1 MEKSRLSVKDVLN
14 IILII
19 GIVALCVYF
28 VSHFQTIRNTVYEF
42 FGYGPT
48 EVYAFDGADVNYNGG
63 LTRLQIDDQK
73 ANDDCPIHDDVN
85 DTLYIQD
92 YGDLVCFY
100 KKVTDDKGNTI
111 YPNILF
117 VKTDDGLKFDGALN
131 MHGEEY
137 AGWFGIGRSFTVE
150 QKYSKVPE
158 YSKDSVFIFDNPSDN
173 FVDAVGFS
181 GFISRAVDLF
191 SNRQAR
197 IEKTHDYVIQN
208 IYPYFLTFYNNNVEI
223 IQDELTADGDFN
235 YFYTFIYQN
244 AKAYDFGTN
253 SKGEKIT
260 GGTLCVDV
268 TNLTVYPL
276 PSELQGKYEIPNSD
290 PKEYFGIYKCN
301 VYLTCNY
308 SLKDEVKV
316 DSDYIWDGIKDD
328 PIEDRDLDIKPLC
341 NISISLTPQ
350 GSYQNTTIK
359 SIVEESPVSI
369 SFYKDNVLYRKT
381 TFTKDLFSNAKATI
395 VNGFEKGTYTY
406 EIESFQLLF
415 DSHSGTVNITNSSG
429 INFIYSYQNGKLVA
443 NFTIS
448 PVSSDVDYSNIDL
461 MNYPVRIILNNI
473 ETNETTQFAFDT
485 QAKVNESQSSLMKI
499 GRYTYTI
506 LSEKLIFGSTSGNFE
521 INSRNR
527 NFDFSFAVVYN
538 RSDLDFTVTVSETAN
553 STNGSFRLS
562 GDSTSVQL
570 LGGKLNLQ
578 NYYVNITIFDTNG
591 RIVGTLNHTHSGN
604 GGCSDSW
611 TIDNLV
617 AGTRYT
623 AQMTY
628 ANGQDISASGYIEY
642 QSSTFSFD
650 YKDSTRYTFTYSCKE
665 VS

>member
-1 MEKSRLSVKDVLN
+1 MAKSRISAKDVFN
-14 IILII
+14 IILIV
-19 GIVALCVYF
+19 GMVALCVYF
-28 VSHFQTIRNTVYEF
+28 VSHFQTIRNTIYEF

-48 EVYAFDGADVNYNGG
+48 EIYAFDGADVNYNGG
-63 LTRLQIDDQK
+63 LTRFQIDQQK
-73 ANDDCPIHDDVN
+73 ANDACPTHDDVN
-85 DTLYIQD
+85 DIVYIQD

-100 KKVTDDKGNTI
+100 KKTTDDKGNTI

-117 VKTDDGLKFDGALN
+117 VKTDEGLKFDGALN

-137 AGWFGIGRSFTVE
+137 AGWFGIGQSFTVE
-150 QKYSKVPE
+150 QQFSKIPE
-158 YSKDSVFIFDNPSDN
+158 YNKSSVFIFDNPSDN

-191 SNRQAR
+191 GHRQDR
-197 IEKTHDYVIQN
+197 INKAHEYVIQN
-208 IYPYFLTFYNNNVEI
+208 IYPYFLKFYNNNVEI

-235 YFYTFIYQN
+235 YFYTFLYKN

-253 SKGEKIT
+253 SRGEKIT

-268 TNLTVYPL
+268 TDLTVYPL
-276 PSELQGKYEIPNSD
+276 PSELQGRYEIPNSN

-308 SLKDEVKV
+308 VLKDEVKV
-316 DSDYIWDGIKDD
+316 NNDYVWDGIKDD
-328 PIEDRDLDIKPLC
+328 PIEDRNVDVKPLC
-341 NISISLTPQ
+341 NMSISLSPE
-350 GSYQNTTIK
+350 GNYQNATIK
-359 SIVEESPVSI
+359 SIVNESPVKI
-369 SFYKDNVLYRKT
+369 SFYKDNILYKEI
-381 TFTKDLFSNAKATI
+381 TFTKDLFVNSKASI

-406 EIESFQLLF
+406 EIESAQLLF
-415 DSHSGTVNITNSSG
+415 DSHSGSVNITNSSG

-443 NFTIS
+443 NFSIS
-448 PVSSDVDYSNIDL
+448 PVSNDVDYSSIDL
-461 MNYPVRIILNNI
+461 SNYPVRIILNNV
-473 ETNETTQFAFDT
+473 ETNETTQFIFDT
-485 QAKVNESQSSLMKI
+485 QAKVNETQSSLMKI

-527 NFDFSFAVVYN
+527 NFDFSFAVIYN
-538 RSDLDFTVTVSETAN
+538 RSDLEFTVVVSEAAN
-553 STNGSFRLS
+553 SSSGYLYLK

-570 LGGKLNLQ
+570 LGSKLNLQ
-578 NYYVNITIFDTNG
+578 NYFVNVTIFDDNG
-591 RIVGTLNHTHSGN
+591 RIVETLSHSHN
-604 GGCSDSW
+604 GSGSCSQTW
-611 TIDNLV
+611 TTNKLV

-628 ANGQDISASGYIEY
+628 ANGQDTSAVGYIEY
-642 QSSTFSFD
+642 QSSTFSFT
-650 YKDSTRYTFTYSCKE
+650 YQNSTKYTFTYSCKE